1 MMLASSALGF
11 APMAPATTVSTA
23 ARAAAP
29 AMETK
34 ADMVALAEKLNPIVG
49 FWDPMNLSEYDQW
62 SQGEEAAIGFL
73 RHAEIKHGR
82 IAMFAF
88 VGYVVQSNG
97 IHWPWN
103 IESSGLSFGDIS
115 AAGSPPEQWD
125 ALSSAAKAQFFLVI
139 GFLELIGENSYALE
153 QSGEKH
159 YMRGGKP
166 GFYPSLKKVVPHPVP
181 FDLFDP
187 FGLSKNASPE
197 KKAKGLIT
205 EINNGRLAML
215 GIMGFLAEQ
224 KVPGSVPA
232 LGDIG
237 LKPYAGEV
245 MAPFSASNGDLPFVN
260 DMLAAAT
267 PFHF

>member
-1 MMLASSALGF
+1 MGAPVA
-11 APMAPATTVSTA
+11 APMTSMS
-23 ARAAAP
+23 RAVAP

-34 ADMVALAEKLNPIVG
+34 ADLVTLAEKLNPVVG
-49 FWDPMNLSEYDQW
+49 FWDPMNLAEYDQW

-115 AAGSPPEQWD
+115 AAGSPPDQFD
-125 ALSSAAKAQFFLVI
+125 ALSSAAKIQFFTVI
-139 GFLELIGENSYALE
+139 AFLELIGENSYALE

-166 GFYPSLKKVVPHPVP
+166 GFYPSLKKVVPHP
-181 FDLFDP
+181 DP
-187 FGLSKNASPE
+187 FGLSKRASPE
-197 KKAKGLIT
+197 KKERGLLA
-205 EINNGRLAML
+205 EINNGRLAMI
-215 GIMGFLAEQ
+215 GIMGFVAEQ

-232 LGDIG
+232 LGSLG

-245 MAPFSASNGDLPFVN
+245 MAPFSAANSDLPLRDAGLPVALVN
-260 DMLAAAT
+260 
-267 PFHF
+267 